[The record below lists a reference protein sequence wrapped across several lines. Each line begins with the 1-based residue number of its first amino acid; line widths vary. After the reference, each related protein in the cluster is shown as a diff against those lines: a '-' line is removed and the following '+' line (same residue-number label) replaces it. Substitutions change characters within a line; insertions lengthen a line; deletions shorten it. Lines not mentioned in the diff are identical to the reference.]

1 MRGVLEVQLQ
11 VGRVR
16 RRAAGARQRRGA
28 RGGDDTLYFTLDS
41 HGPGDS
47 DSTHTAPLGG
57 RLSGVSASSLRRV
70 FLIMYAERTHTRF
83 YKFTCLLKYTG
94 FILTKN
100 SR

>member
-1 MRGVLEVQLQ
+1 M
-11 VGRVR
+11 R

-28 RGGDDTLYFTLDS
+28 RGGDDTLYFTLDT

-57 RLSGVSASSLRRV
+57 RLSRVSLSLSPLLPCV
-70 FLIMYAERTHTRF
+70 LIMYAERTHTRF

>member
-1 MRGVLEVQLQ
+1 MHIYCTSHASARSQVRGVLEVQLQ

-57 RLSGVSASSLRRV
+57 ASLAGLAVALSAFAVCSHHVCG
-70 FLIMYAERTHTRF
+70 TNPHT
-83 YKFTCLLKYTG
+83 
-94 FILTKN
+94 IL
-100 SR
+100 